1 MSQLRKTTGSA
12 SDDGEIASFLDR
24 VKELSPAD
32 PKAQGRLIFAM
43 DATMSRQP
51 TWDRALSIQSGM
63 FTETRRVGQLQ
74 VQLVYFRGFDECKA
88 SRWVANPEALARLMT
103 AVECRGGHTQISR
116 VLAHVKSEA
125 GRSGVR
131 AAVFVGDAFEENI
144 DEVCKTAGEL
154 GLLGARVF
162 MFQEGQDANTELAF
176 REIAKLTRGAYFRL
190 DSSSPAVLAELLGAV
205 AAYAA
210 GGQTALESRAKSGNA
225 SQMLL
230 KQLK

>member
-1 MSQLRKTTGSA
+1 MNQLRRSKDGKAEEDVSA
-12 SDDGEIASFLDR
+12 FLAK
-24 VKELSPAD
+24 VKDLSPAD

-63 FTETRRVGQLQ
+63 FTQTKKVGQLQ
-74 VQLVYFRGFDECKA
+74 VQLVYFRGYDECKA
-88 SRWVANPEALARLMT
+88 SKWVANPDALARLMT
-103 AVECRGGHTQISR
+103 AVQCRGGHTQISR
-116 VLAHVKSEA
+116 VLTHVKSEA
-125 GRSGVR
+125 ARSGVR
-131 AAVFVGDAFEENI
+131 AVVYVGDAFEENI

-162 MFQEGQDANTELAF
+162 MFQEGGDAGAERAF
-176 REIAKLTRGAYFRL
+176 REIARLTRGAFFRL

-205 AAYAA
+205 AAYAT
-210 GGQTALESRAKSGNA
+210 GGQTALETHAKSSNA
-225 SQMLL
+225 SQVLL